1 MKYCSQCGSEL
12 TEGAKFCSE
21 CGAPAGSGST
31 ATAGKTV
38 KCPQCGE
45 LIDAF
50 VAKCPACGYELRGA
64 PAASSLCELM
74 DRLQTYEKGG
84 AHKKGFIS
92 HLWRVTSEAEDAA
105 ASLIREFPI
114 PNTKEDLME
123 FLVLAAS
130 NVDPDAFNEL
140 KKASLS
146 PAEAMRSRAWM
157 AKLEQAYQKASITM
171 GNDSGFARC
180 EEIYNK
186 TSRKVLHARRALVY
200 FLIGLALAWIVLIIV
215 AVVLAPK

>member
-1 MKYCSQCGSEL
+1 M
-12 TEGAKFCSE
+12 
-21 CGAPAGSGST
+21 
-31 ATAGKTV
+31 

-64 PAASSLCELM
+64 PAASALCELM
-74 DRLQTYEKGG
+74 DRLQTLQTYEKGE
-84 AHKKGFIS
+84 AHKRGIFA

-146 PAEAMRSRAWM
+146 PGEAMRSRAWM

-171 GNDSGFARC
+171 GNERGFARC

-186 TSRKVLHARRALVY
+186 TSRKVLHARHALIL
-200 FLIGLALAWIVLIIV
+200 FSTGLVLAWIVLIIV